1 MLKVV
6 KVIQKEPKM
15 LVAQAL
21 LYLVIPQ
28 KWYSQVSTKGAIFS
42 DILPLPDIKLADVMK
57 VLQVLLL

>member
-1 MLKVV
+1 ML
-6 KVIQKEPKM
+6 KEPKM

-57 VLQVLLL
+57 VLQVLLE

>member
-1 MLKVV
+1 
-6 KVIQKEPKM
+6 M

-21 LYLVIPQ
+21 LYLVTPQ
-28 KWYSQVSTKGAIFS
+28 KGYSQVSTKGAIFS